1 MLLLGRKTALER
13 VADFLL
19 EMDARM
25 RPSGAIGLPMLRR
38 DIADY
43 LGLTLETVSRVIS
56 RLEAEGVLELI
67 AAREIRVVTDF
78 WIDEMQNVVTG
89 VKRLC
94 LGRTMSLEY
103 PVRNVQPTSR
113 QPQRGPSELEA
124 T

>member
-43 LGLTLETVSRVIS
+43 LGLPLETVSRIIS
-56 RLEAEGVLELI
+56 RLEAEGAVEMI
-67 AAREIRVVTDF
+67 AARPI
-78 WIDEMQNVVTG
+78 NVG
-89 VKRLC
+89 LPARPRRSQCGILSRAAALRAAENPDHI
-94 LGRTMSLEY
+94 LG
-103 PVRNVQPTSR
+103 
-113 QPQRGPSELEA
+113 
-124 T
+124 